1 MNFHAKILLESS
13 QGPGIFPIPT
23 FHEFPDF
30 LGIPTG
36 INNVHIQL
44 SVTHFMIQINGF
56 VGIISVSQT
65 HLRLQIQNLQVL
77 QHGVALFYHVNE
89 QTVFILIIFVIF
101 TYKRFLARN
110 FLKILKIFTCQFGGQ
125 FVTMRQIGENVS
137 DLRVDRGERFS
148 LEQGRHS
155 AGVIVANPR
164 DQNGIQ
170 SVQMSTEIPKA
181 GFAAEASIDQQVES
195 INAEQ
200 SRVALSA
207 GEDVECGMG
216 KSDVAHHVGRWQLL
230 LNGLRD

>member
-1 MNFHAKILLESS
+1 
-13 QGPGIFPIPT
+13 
-23 FHEFPDF
+23 
-30 LGIPTG
+30 
-36 INNVHIQL
+36 
-44 SVTHFMIQINGF
+44 
-56 VGIISVSQT
+56 
-65 HLRLQIQNLQVL
+65 
-77 QHGVALFYHVNE
+77 
-89 QTVFILIIFVIF
+89 
-101 TYKRFLARN
+101 
-110 FLKILKIFTCQFGGQ
+110 
-125 FVTMRQIGENVS
+125 MRQIGENVS
-137 DLRVDRGERFS
+137 DLRVNRGERFS